1 MITPSSISIILHMI
15 QKLNSIIVN
24 YAPKV
29 SKKYHSCTQCTG
41 GSHIISYCGEIAEG
55 DLVSYFKFAVSL
67 GNLGQLEIM
76 KILSRSH
83 HFLKISVLFLR
94 SLFATVEVI
103 VYEKGLA

>member
-1 MITPSSISIILHMI
+1 MVTPCSISIILHMI
-15 QKLNSIIVN
+15 RKLNSIIVN
-24 YAPKV
+24 YASKV
-29 SKKYHSCTQCTG
+29 SKKYHSCTKCTG

-83 HFLKISVLFLR
+83 HFLKFSILFLR

-103 VYEKGLA
+103 VYEKGLS